1 MVYVALQV
9 LLCPNAQGEITLK
22 YVGGNTLTL
31 FVRKD
36 IDNTLKEIGKVH
48 TSSKN
53 IKVKL
58 ISPKMKFDVTL
69 LPHQKQGKYWR
80 GTYKVKSGDTLSKIA
95 KEGRVKLEVRHK
107 PPN

>member
-1 MVYVALQV
+1 M
-9 LLCPNAQGEITLK
+9 
-22 YVGGNTLTL
+22 GGNTLTL

-48 TSSKN
+48 TPSKN

-69 LPHQKQGKYWR
+69 LPHQN
-80 GTYKVKSGDTLSKIA
+80 KVNIGEEHT
-95 KEGRVKLEVRHK
+95 KLKVEIHYLK
-107 PPN
+107 